1 MLEGLGSGNKRRTE
15 AAVLRGAG
23 TSGGGTLV
31 LGVEESGRGGGGWA
45 GVEPELREVV
55 LVAFPVMYWY
65 QSLELKLK
73 PVLGGRS

>member
-1 MLEGLGSGNKRRTE
+1 
-15 AAVLRGAG
+15 V
-23 TSGGGTLV
+23 GGGGGG
-31 LGVEESGRGGGGWA
+31 GVGGVGGRVWGGGEGGGGGGGGWA

>member
-1 MLEGLGSGNKRRTE
+1 
-15 AAVLRGAG
+15 
-23 TSGGGTLV
+23 
-31 LGVEESGRGGGGWA
+31 
-45 GVEPELREVV
+45 VEPELREVV